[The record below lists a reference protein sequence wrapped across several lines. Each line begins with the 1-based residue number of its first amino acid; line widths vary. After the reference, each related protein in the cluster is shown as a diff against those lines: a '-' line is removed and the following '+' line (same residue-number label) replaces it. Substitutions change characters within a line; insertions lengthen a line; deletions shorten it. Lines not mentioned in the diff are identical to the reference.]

1 MGFIIGLLI
10 FTLVVWAIIKIAIDK
25 DLDSI
30 PTTTR
35 TNNISLP
42 SVSTN
47 NKANDAYASSNKDF
61 YNSEAAKYCCSKI
74 VEGMLVE
81 ISFANNHYK
90 EETISIT
97 YDFRIKSGE
106 VRLCDEYRYYNSAD
120 WYYDFYNHRYPLLTA
135 PEDREA
141 LAMAICNRV
150 NAELKS
156 RLPMGAKLSYS
167 TERDDYEHGPSFTV
181 SIKYTAPNPNYVEMK
196 SW

>member
-1 MGFIIGLLI
+1 MGFVIGLVI
-10 FTLVVWAIIKIAIDK
+10 FVVIIWTIIIIAFK
-25 DLDSI
+25 ADLNSTSSVSRAD
-30 PTTTR
+30 
-35 TNNISLP
+35 NISLP
-42 SVSTN
+42 SEMGN
-47 NKANDAYASSNKDF
+47 NSSSYTSSSKNF

-97 YDFRIKSGE
+97 YDFRVKSAE

-156 RLPMGAKLSYS
+156 RLPMEAKLSYS
-167 TERDDYEHGPSFTV
+167 TERDDYEHDPSFTV